1 MARKKHLREQ
11 KPDYKRSINQYS
23 PRLRI
28 LIVCEGEKTE
38 VNYFRGFPIK
48 PEMVVDVQGIGSNTI
63 RLVREAIRLKEHN
76 NYDHVWCVFDKDEFP
91 IENFNLALQVARE
104 NGIMV
109 AYSNEAFELWY
120 VLHFEYLNSGITRQQ
135 YINKLNRLL
144 GKQYEKNDTE
154 IYQLIFPN
162 QKEAIHNANRL
173 LKEYPTPNPAC
184 DNPSTTVHLLV
195 QQLNRFFW
203 EV

>member
-11 KPDYKRSINQYS
+11 KPDYKRSINQYR

-38 VNYFRGFPIK
+38 PNYFRGFPIK
-48 PEMVVDVQGIGSNTI
+48 PETVVDIRGIGSNTVC
-63 RLVREAIRLKEHN
+63 LVREAIKLKKQTK
-76 NYDHVWCVFDKDEFP
+76 YDQIWCVFDKDDFS
-91 IENFNLALQVARE
+91 ISNFNKALQVARE

-135 YINKLNRLL
+135 YITKLNRLL
-144 GKQYEKNDTE
+144 GRQYAKNDVE
-154 IYQLIFPN
+154 QP
-162 QKEAIHNANRL
+162 KGR
-173 LKEYPTPNPAC
+173 P
-184 DNPSTTVHLLV
+184 
-195 QQLNRFFW
+195 RFSRAGR
-203 EV
+203 

>member
-11 KPDYKRSINQYS
+11 KPNYKRRINQYS

-91 IENFNLALQVARE
+91 IGNFNLALQVARD
-104 NGIMV
+104 NRIKV

-135 YINKLNRLL
+135 YITKLNRLL
-144 GKQYEKNDTE
+144 GRQYAKNDLE
-154 IYQLIFPN
+154 MYQLIFLL
-162 QKEAIHNANRL
+162 QKDAIRNADRL
-173 LKEYPTPNPAC
+173 LQEYPTPNPAC

>member
-11 KPDYKRSINQYS
+11 KPNYKRRINQYS

-76 NYDHVWCVFDKDEFP
+76 NYDHVWCVFD
-91 IENFNLALQVARE
+91 
-104 NGIMV
+104 
-109 AYSNEAFELWY
+109 
-120 VLHFEYLNSGITRQQ
+120 
-135 YINKLNRLL
+135 
-144 GKQYEKNDTE
+144 
-154 IYQLIFPN
+154 
-162 QKEAIHNANRL
+162 
-173 LKEYPTPNPAC
+173 
-184 DNPSTTVHLLV
+184 
-195 QQLNRFFW
+195 
-203 EV
+203 